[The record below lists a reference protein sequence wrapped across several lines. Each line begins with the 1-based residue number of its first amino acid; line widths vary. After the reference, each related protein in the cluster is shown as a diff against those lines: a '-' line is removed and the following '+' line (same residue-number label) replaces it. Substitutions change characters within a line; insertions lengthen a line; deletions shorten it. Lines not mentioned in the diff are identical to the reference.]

1 MALELSKDRQSGVPD
16 FYAQSMRILVVE
28 DEPAIADFVRR
39 GLDAAGYAVTCVG
52 DGDDGLAVALSGQVD
67 LVLLDLMLP
76 GRDGLDVL
84 DAIRAEQP
92 QLPVI
97 IVTAK
102 AAIDDR
108 VAGLDRGADDYLVK
122 PFAVDELLARIRA
135 NLRGDRQRSATVI
148 EAGDLTLDV
157 RTRHVDFQGRGVRL
171 TTREFEL
178 LAYLMR
184 HPNQVLS
191 RSQLLNAVWGYDYEP
206 GTNVVEVYVN
216 YLRKKLRGDDGP
228 APIET
233 VRGAGYRL
241 MAPDE

>member
-1 MALELSKDRQSGVPD
+1 
-16 FYAQSMRILVVE
+16 MRILVVE
-28 DEPAIADFVRR
+28 DEPAIADFVSR
-39 GLDAAGYAVTCVG
+39 GLDAAGYTVTCAG
-52 DGDDGLAVALSGQVD
+52 NGEEGQALALGGQTD

-76 GRDGLDVL
+76 GRGGLEVL

-92 QLPVI
+92 ELPVI

-102 AAIDDR
+102 GAIDDR
-108 VAGLDRGADDYLVK
+108 VAGLDRGADDYMVK

-135 NLRGDRQRSATVI
+135 NLRGSRERSATVL
-148 EAGDLTLDV
+148 EAADVSLDI
-157 RTRHVDFQGRGVRL
+157 RTRHVERQGREVRL

-178 LAYLMR
+178 LVYLMR

-191 RSQLLNAVWGYDYEP
+191 RSQILNAVWGYDFEP
-206 GTNVVEVYVN
+206 GTNVVEVYMN
-216 YLRKKLRGDDGP
+216 YLRKKLRGHDGP

-241 MAPDE
+241 VAPDE

>member
-1 MALELSKDRQSGVPD
+1 
-16 FYAQSMRILVVE
+16 MRLLVVE
-28 DEPAIADFVRR
+28 DEPAIADFVGR

-52 DGDDGLAVALSGQVD
+52 DGEAGEALALSGQFD
-67 LVLLDLMLP
+67 MVLLDIMLP
-76 GRDGLDVL
+76 GREGLEVL
-84 DAIRAEQP
+84 DAIRTRHPE
-92 QLPVI
+92 LPVI
-97 IVTAK
+97 ILTAK

-122 PFAVDELLARIRA
+122 PFALDELLARIRA
-135 NLRGDRQRSATVI
+135 NLRGSRQRSSAVI
-148 EAGDLTLDV
+148 EAADLSLDIP
-157 RTRHVDFQGRGVRL
+157 TRRVERQGREVRL

-191 RSQLLNAVWGYDYEP
+191 RAQILNAVWGYDYEP
-206 GTNVVEVYVN
+206 GTNVVEVYMN
-216 YLRKKLRGDDGP
+216 YLRKKLRGEDGP

-241 MAPDE
+241 VAPGE

>member
-1 MALELSKDRQSGVPD
+1 
-16 FYAQSMRILVVE
+16 MRILVVE
-28 DEPAIADFVRR
+28 DEPAIADFVSR
-39 GLDAAGYAVTCVG
+39 GLDAAGYTVTCAG
-52 DGDDGLAVALSGQVD
+52 NGEEGQALALGGQTD

-76 GRDGLDVL
+76 GRGGLEVL

-92 QLPVI
+92 ELPVI

-102 AAIDDR
+102 GAIDDR
-108 VAGLDRGADDYLVK
+108 VAGLDRGADDYMVK

-135 NLRGDRQRSATVI
+135 NLRGSRERSATVL
-148 EAGDLTLDV
+148 EAADLSLDV
-157 RTRHVDFQGRGVRL
+157 RTRHVERQGREVRL

-178 LAYLMR
+178 LVYLMR

-191 RSQLLNAVWGYDYEP
+191 RSQILNAVWGYDFEP
-206 GTNVVEVYVN
+206 GTNVVEVYMN
-216 YLRKKLRGDDGP
+216 YLRKKLRGHDGP

-241 MAPDE
+241 VAPDE

>member
-1 MALELSKDRQSGVPD
+1 
-16 FYAQSMRILVVE
+16 MRILVVE
-28 DEPAIADFVRR
+28 DEPAIADFVSR
-39 GLDAAGYAVTCVG
+39 GLDAAGYTVTCAG
-52 DGDDGLAVALSGQVD
+52 NGEEGQALALGGQTD

-76 GRDGLDVL
+76 GRGGLEVL

-92 QLPVI
+92 ELPVI

-102 AAIDDR
+102 GAIDDR
-108 VAGLDRGADDYLVK
+108 VVGLDRGADDYMVK

-135 NLRGDRQRSATVI
+135 NLRGSRERSATVL
-148 EAGDLTLDV
+148 EAADVSLDI
-157 RTRHVDFQGRGVRL
+157 RTRHVERQGREVRL

-178 LAYLMR
+178 LVYLMR

-191 RSQLLNAVWGYDYEP
+191 RSQILNAVWGYDFEP
-206 GTNVVEVYVN
+206 GTNVVEVYMN
-216 YLRKKLRGDDGP
+216 YLRKKLRGHDGP

-241 MAPDE
+241 VAPDE